1 MAAAMLLANFLNYN
15 NPDEEKGKVVI
26 KGAFQGDINMARD
39 VLIAKSGSLSGR
51 VEADKVEIAGVVRG
65 AIKAEKLVIYPSGR
79 LYYNELTCQ
88 NLQAYDGCT
97 MIYDLGQ
104 EKNAPAPED
113 EGMEEKGALTITANG
128 TETISEDK
136 ALNCEDDIAPGGEKE
151 AGYNPLAAA
160 ITEGSDNRLP
170 GEGLKGTRGPKEKY
184 SIRKQ
189 PLFYSSY

>member
-88 NLQAYDGCT
+88 KLQAYDGCT

-104 EKNAPAPED
+104 EKCTGARRRRN
-113 EGMEEKGALTITANG
+113 GRKGALTITANG